1 VSLEVL
7 REAASADI
15 IGAAGVLAAAVA
27 ERVAGPVEGSKL
39 LETEGYEGFGGI
51 NWYTDP
57 AKKPP

>member
-1 VSLEVL
+1 VSLAPL
-7 REAASADI
+7 RAAESADI
-15 IGAAGVLAAAVA
+15 IGAGVLAAAAA
-27 ERVAGPVEGSKL
+27 ERVTGPVEGSKL

>member
-1 VSLEVL
+1 L
-7 REAASADI
+7 RAVESADI
-15 IGAAGVLAAAVA
+15 IGAAGVLAAAA
-27 ERVAGPVEGSKL
+27 ERVTGPVEGSKL